1 MSNWLDLS
9 NNANTIKST
18 YIQGFLDV
26 SGSIQTRNSSDQ
38 LIIAGDA
45 NFNQRLFVNGDVS
58 FNNNLSVNG
67 DVSLNRN
74 VYIGGD
80 ISWNPTNVPNAS
92 IPGSALQ
99 SIQGSVTGHLVP
111 NLNEVYDLGSSTK
124 RFRDLYLSGNTINIG
139 DAQISATTE
148 NGINLPASS
157 QIDGAPIGGLLF
169 SGAVDTVNDL
179 TALTGVKGGETYI
192 ANDSRIGYIAK
203 QDNPTSINDHW
214 TSIGEVRGP
223 QGLIGTKGEK
233 GVNGDKG
240 VKGIKGDS
248 GGQTGPKGSVGPA
261 GDTTGATGQ
270 RGERGHTG
278 PIGPTGLKGEKGII
292 GATGPT
298 GSKGERGHT
307 GPTGPIGSTGS
318 KGERGPTGPIGTT
331 GQKGVNGSTGPTGSI
346 GPTGQKGQK
355 GEIGPTGQKGQ
366 KGEIGPTGPTGQK
379 GEIGENGPTGPNGF
393 VDANSN
399 INFQGELQVTQDVS
413 FNKDLQ
419 ILGTLTIS
427 GFEDDG
433 VTKNPNGALIVKGD
447 ASFNNNVSAN
457 NVIANSIT
465 TSSLAINGL
474 NISNQITTADISFND
489 GSFNNLHI
497 KKDLTVGTSLNEHFV
512 VEFTS
517 PVFHYR
523 INGVDD
529 PTLNLVRGCTYTFDL
544 THTNLQT
551 NPFIIKSSGSQYTD
565 GITYTGSQGN
575 SGASLTFIVPFD
587 GPNTLDYENTY
598 SSQNVP
604 AGSINIIDPPITAI
618 QINTDLSLNS
628 RLFVLGDVSLN
639 SNLYVK
645 DNLTVDG
652 NVSLRKYNNE
662 YIVNTNTTN
671 YDTIITDDLSI
682 QGNLYVSQDISLNER
697 LFVGG
702 DVSINNRLFIGG
714 DISWNPTKI
723 PNNSIPVSAMIDGGS
738 TGPTGPQG
746 SKGEKGIIGATGP
759 TGVIGPTGPTG
770 FVGPTGAQ
778 GIKGEKG
785 EIGSKG
791 PKGEKGVFGGST
803 TLNYNDHIFGDI
815 SLSGSMYVNGDI
827 IYWNTSALN
836 ENTIPLTAVVGGEN
850 LQGTPIGTIALWS
863 GSISNI
869 PNGWS
874 LCNGNGTY
882 TDTNNNTQ
890 NIPDLRGKFVIGY
903 DNRDPSFN
911 IDMSG
916 ASFLVDP
923 TTEHG
928 AGRERSTFMI
938 GDISDNGSWIDT
950 TNNTQNGNDSYN
962 ENIYY
967 SLAYIIKV
975 SNSVFNSFTSGA
987 KFNGP
992 VIFEGD
998 ISWNPANLPNQSITV
1013 NSINGSIFSKDVVF
1027 YENVYFSKEVST
1039 NSRLFVNSI
1048 NVSNDSSFN
1057 TLTVNNFT
1065 IKNDLSLNNNIN
1077 IGSNNLDL
1085 HSTDSDSNNNWE
1097 NQKNLFK
1104 ANVNQFDG
1112 NLIVKSS
1119 NIDTQPS
1126 FLPKVFI
1133 NKSYTYTQD
1142 INHNSTETVLDVSGN
1157 VEISGQLSCGNA
1169 TIGGYKSIRPINE
1182 DIGTSN
1188 TNSKIVTFNFGKIY
1202 SDTSKL
1208 NFVANPIW
1216 QTNNAQTMRANVFN
1230 YNTTDGYVIVSS
1242 SSSWDFDVKCTIVIY
1257 ELH

>member
-9 NNANTIKST
+9 NNANTLKST

-26 SGSIQTRNSSDQ
+26 SGSIQTRNATDQ

-45 NFNQRLFVNGDVS
+45 SFNQRLFVGGDVS
-58 FNNNLSVNG
+58 FNSNFYV
-67 DVSLNRN
+67 
-74 VYIGGD
+74 GGD
-80 ISWNPTNVPNAS
+80 ISWNPVKIPSNS
-92 IPGSALQ
+92 IPSSALQ
-99 SIQGSVTGHLVP
+99 SISGTVTGDLIP
-111 NLNEVYDLGSSTK
+111 DINEQYDLGSSTN
-124 RFRDLYLSGNTINIG
+124 RFRDLYLSGNTLNIG
-139 DAQISATTE
+139 NASLSANSE
-148 NGINLPASS
+148 NGINLPAAS
-157 QIDGAPIGGLLF
+157 QIDGAPIGGLRF
-169 SGAVDTVNDL
+169 AGSVS
-179 TALTGVKGGETYI
+179 TANNLPTSGVKGGETYI
-192 ANDSRIGYIAK
+192 ANDTRIGYIAK
-203 QDNPTSINDHW
+203 QDDPSDLSHW
-214 TSIGEVRGP
+214 TNLGEIRGP
-223 QGLIGTKGEK
+223 QGLM
-233 GVNGDKG
+233 GD
-240 VKGIKGDS
+240 
-248 GGQTGPKGSVGPA
+248 
-261 GDTTGATGQ
+261 
-270 RGERGHTG
+270 
-278 PIGPTGLKGEKGII
+278 
-292 GATGPT
+292 
-298 GSKGERGHT
+298 
-307 GPTGPIGSTGS
+307 
-318 KGERGPTGPIGTT
+318 
-331 GQKGVNGSTGPTGSI
+331 
-346 GPTGQKGQK
+346 KGQK
-355 GEIGPTGQKGQ
+355 GEIGDKGPKGNKGNMGGQTGPRGPMGPAGETTGPTGA
-366 KGEIGPTGPTGQK
+366 KGEIGFTGPG
-379 GEIGENGPTGPNGF
+379 GF
-393 VDANSN
+393 VNTNNDT
-399 INFQGELQVTQDVS
+399 IFQGKLQVTQDVS
-413 FNKDLQ
+413 FNNDLQ
-419 ILGTLTIS
+419 ILGTLTIN

-465 TSSLAINGL
+465 TPSLTVTGL

-512 VEFTS
+512 VEFTT
-517 PVFHYR
+517 PIYYYR
-523 INGVDD
+523 INGDLN

-544 THTNLQT
+544 THSNLQT

-587 GPNTLDYENTY
+587 APNTLNYENQYTP
-598 SSQNVP
+598 V
-604 AGSINIIDPPITAI
+604 GSINIIDPTITTI
-618 QINTDLSLNS
+618 EINNDVSLNS

-639 SNLYVK
+639 NNLYVK

-671 YDTIITDDLSI
+671 YETIITDDLNI
-682 QGNLYVSQDISLNER
+682 QGNLFVSEDVSFNKR

-746 SKGEKGIIGATGP
+746 SKGVKGIIGDTGP
-759 TGVIGPTGPTG
+759 TGAIGPTGPTG
-770 FVGPTGAQ
+770 FIGPTGAQ
-778 GIKGEKG
+778 GPKGEKG

-803 TLNYNDHIFGDI
+803 TLDYDDHIFGDI
-815 SLSGSMYVNGDI
+815 SLSGSLIVDGS

-836 ENTIPLTAVVGGEN
+836 ENTIPLDAVVGGDN

-923 TTEHG
+923 TTQHG
-928 AGRERSTFMI
+928 TIKERQTFMLGNI
-938 GDISDNGSWIDT
+938 PDNGSWVDT
-950 TNNTQNGNDSYN
+950 TNNTQNENDAYN
-962 ENIYY
+962 KNIYY

-998 ISWNPANLPNQSITV
+998 ISWNPANLPNQSISI
-1013 NSINGSIFSKDVVF
+1013 NSINGSIFSKDIVF
-1027 YENVYFSKEVST
+1027 DENVYFSKEVNT

-1065 IKNDLSLNNNIN
+1065 IKDDLSLNNNIN

-1085 HSTDSDSNNNWE
+1085 HSTDSDRNNNWD

-1119 NIDTQPS
+1119 NIGTQPS

-1133 NKSYTYTQD
+1133 NKNYTYTQD
-1142 INHNSTETVLDVSGN
+1142 IDHNSTQTVLDVSGN
-1157 VEISGQLSCGNA
+1157 VEISGELSCGNA
-1169 TIGGYKSIRPINE
+1169 TAGGYKSIRPINVN
-1182 DIGTSN
+1182 IGTSN
-1188 TNSKIVTFNFGKIY
+1188 SNSTSKEFNFGKLY
-1202 SDTSKL
+1202 SDASKL

-1216 QTNNAQTMRANVFN
+1216 QTNNSQTIRANVYN
-1230 YNTTDGYVIVSS
+1230 YNTTSGYVNVSS
-1242 SSSWDFDVKCTIVIY
+1242 SSGWNFDISCSIVIY